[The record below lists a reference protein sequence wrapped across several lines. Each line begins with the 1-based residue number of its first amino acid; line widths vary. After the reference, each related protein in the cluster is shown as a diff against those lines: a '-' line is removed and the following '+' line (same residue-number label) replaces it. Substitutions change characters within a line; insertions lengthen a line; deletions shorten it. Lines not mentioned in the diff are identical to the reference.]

1 MQRQIIEIKQF
12 GAANLLK
19 VEDISFDTELSP
31 NDVSIEVHYSGIN
44 FADVVMR
51 LGLYRDAPKK
61 PFIPGYEVSGY
72 IRKVGSA
79 VTKYKIGDQVMAG
92 TRFGG
97 YASHVTIPEW
107 QVIPLPKNITLSE
120 GAALPVNYITAHIA
134 LNEFARMRAGD
145 KILIECATGGVGV
158 MAMQMAKLIGA
169 NVIGL
174 TTTPSKK
181 AFIESYGARALTV
194 EEFQQSNE
202 RDFDFILNASG
213 GNVIKDQYK
222 RLKKSGKLTC
232 IGMQAAINDGKS
244 NMFKFMGTVITTPWF
259 PLVKLVMDSK
269 MVSGFNA
276 LKYFDDDEWMKNNL
290 SVMEQIEFK
299 PHVCESFKATD
310 VSSAHQFLENK
321 KAKGKVVIEWNH

>member
-1 MQRQIIEIKQF
+1 MQRQIIEIKEF
-12 GAANLLK
+12 GDANLLK
-19 VEDISFDTELSP
+19 VEDKKFDSELAP
-31 NDVSIEVHYSGIN
+31 NEVIVEVHYSGIN

-51 LGLYRDAPKK
+51 LGLYREAPKK
-61 PFIPGYEVSGY
+61 PFIPGYEVSG
-72 IRKVGSA
+72 IVKKIGSA
-79 VTKYKIGDQVMAG
+79 VTIYSVGDQVMAG

-97 YASHVTIPEW
+97 YASHVKIPEW
-107 QVIPLPKNITLSE
+107 QLIPLPKNISLSE

-158 MAMQMAKLIGA
+158 MAMQMAKLVGA
-169 NVIGL
+169 QVVGL

-181 AFIESYGARALTV
+181 EFIQSYGARAYTV
-194 EEFQQSNE
+194 EEFYKSDE

-213 GNVIKDQYK
+213 GKVIKEQYK

-244 NMFKFMGTVITTPWF
+244 NIIKFMGTVITTPWF

-269 MVSGFNA
+269 SVSGFNA
-276 LKYFDDDEWMKNNL
+276 LKYFDDDEWMKKNL
-290 SVMEQIEFK
+290 SVMEKIEFK
-299 PHVCESFKATD
+299 PYVCESFKATD
-310 VSSAHQFLENK
+310 VSLAHKFLENK
-321 KAKGKVVIEWNH
+321 KAKGKVVIEWTH

>member
-12 GAANLLK
+12 GDANLLK
-19 VEDISFDTELSP
+19 VEDKSFDSNLAANE
-31 NDVSIEVHYSGIN
+31 VIIEVHYSGIN

-51 LGLYRDAPKK
+51 LGLYREAPKK

-72 IRKVGSA
+72 VTKIGSA
-79 VTKYKIGDQVMAG
+79 VTKYKVGDQVMAG

-97 YASHVTIPEW
+97 YASHVKVPDW
-107 QVIPLPKNITLSE
+107 QLIPLPKNITLSE
-120 GAALPVNYITAHIA
+120 GAAVPVNYITAHIA

-158 MAMQMAKLIGA
+158 MAMQMAKLVGA
-169 NVIGL
+169 HVIGL
-174 TTTPSKK
+174 TTTASKK
-181 AFIESYGARALTV
+181 EFIQSYGAKAYTV
-194 EEFQQSNE
+194 EEFNQSDE
-202 RDFDFILNASG
+202 KDFDFILNASG
-213 GNVIKDQYK
+213 GSVIKQQYK

-244 NMFKFMGTVITTPWF
+244 NIFKFMGTVITTPWF

-269 MVSGFNA
+269 SVSGFNA

-290 SVMEQIEFK
+290 SVMETIEFK
-299 PHVCESFKATD
+299 PYVCESFKAAE
-310 VSSAHQFLENK
+310 VGLAHKFLENK
-321 KAKGKVVIEWNH
+321 QAKGKVVIEWKH

>member
-1 MQRQIIEIKQF
+1 MQRQVIEIKEF
-12 GAANLLK
+12 GDSNLLK
-19 VEDISFDTELSP
+19 VESTSFDSALAPHE
-31 NDVSIEVHYSGIN
+31 VIVEVHYSGIN

-72 IRKVGSA
+72 VRSVGSA
-79 VTKYKIGDQVMAG
+79 VTKYKVGDQVMAG

-97 YASHVTIPEW
+97 YASHVKVPEW
-107 QVIPLPKNITLSE
+107 QLIPLPKDITLSE

-158 MAMQMAKLIGA
+158 MAMQMAKLVGA
-169 NVIGL
+169 QVIGL

-181 AFIESYGARALTV
+181 AFIQAYGAKAYTV
-194 EEFQQSNE
+194 EEFHKSDE

-213 GNVIKDQYK
+213 GKIIKEQYK
-222 RLKKSGKLTC
+222 RIKKSGKLTC
-232 IGMQAAINDGKS
+232 IGMQAAINDGRS
-244 NMFKFMGTVITTPWF
+244 NTFKFLGTVLTTPWY

-269 MVSGFNA
+269 SVSGFNA
-276 LKYFDDDEWMKNNL
+276 LKYFDDDQWMKDNL
-290 SVMEQIEFK
+290 GVLEQIEFK
-299 PHVCESFKATD
+299 PHVCETFKAAN
-310 VSSAHQFLENK
+310 VSEAHKFLENK
-321 KAKGKVVIEWNH
+321 KATGKIVIEWTH